1 MTSFPRPRSRPRADR
16 PRNADNAMTLFISR
30 VGRDG
35 RRRNRSLWEFDIF
48 PPRRELGIGRDGR
61 PTPPRDGWIIGL
73 RPPPLPRGRKPKME
87 NVRKWEIQI
96 VRNVVNTCMP
106 MPAPPPS
113 LLPLLKCLQSLENVA
128 GVPKYGYLRRI
139 RSIVVKQMTVMLCTN
154 LPFFQFQGKLG

>member
-1 MTSFPRPRSRPRADR
+1 ME
-16 PRNADNAMTLFISR
+16 
-30 VGRDG
+30 DG
-35 RRRNRSLWEFDIF
+35 QRHNRSPWEFDIF

-61 PTPPRDGWIIGL
+61 PTPPRDDWIIGL

-96 VRNVVNTCMP
+96 VRNVVNTCH
-106 MPAPPPS
+106 ARRARSPS